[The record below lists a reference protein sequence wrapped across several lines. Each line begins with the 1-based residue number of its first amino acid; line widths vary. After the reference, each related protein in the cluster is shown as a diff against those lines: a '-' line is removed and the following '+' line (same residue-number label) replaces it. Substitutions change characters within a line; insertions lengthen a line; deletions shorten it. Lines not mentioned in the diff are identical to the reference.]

1 MWTLSS
7 KNSAVPSGTL
17 LSPGSGET
25 HLPFRAWDGQQDCPG
40 GHAPLASCFRATWSS
55 VARLATSSFSL
66 EKSPS
71 PKRKGKEG
79 EEAHF
84 PLFFNKM
91 PLAAC
96 EAGLC
101 QPQRL
106 GAEQYFSHLGIV
118 EKGSVDTL
126 LSAASS
132 APALLGLLGPLSTP
146 LQPFLQWR
154 HPTSSHLAPVQPN
167 PAQVGL
173 LSLPWTA

>member
-17 LSPGSGET
+17 LSAGSGET
-25 HLPFRAWDGQQDCPG
+25 HLPFQAWEGQQDCPRG
-40 GHAPLASCFRATWSS
+40 YAPLASRFRATWGS

-79 EEAHF
+79 EGARF

-101 QPQRL
+101 RPQRL

-126 LSAASS
+126 LSAAAS
-132 APALLGLLGPLSTP
+132 APALLGLPGPLPTQ
-146 LQPFLQWR
+146 LRPFPQWR
-154 HPTSSHLAPVQPN
+154 HPTSSHLAPVQPS
-167 PAQVGL
+167 PARVGL